1 MGFDEFDEVAKKG
14 KKDPV
19 IVAAEELVARHS
31 FATLRDT
38 DEILWYH
45 DGTYE
50 HLGETRIRE
59 ALGEGVRKGDTA
71 SSPLCTW
78 AESLGASPASS
89 LQSAGLMEVL
99 GCGQR
104 KAAQSFAGLAPC
116 SQALSP
122 VLGPAPPASIM
133 AECPNGY
140 TRTRTS
146 RRSDAWKRA

>member
-71 SSPLCTW
+71 EIVEIIKRKTFHDREEFDADPFMLPVNNGLLDLRTFELRPPSPLGP
-78 AESLGASPASS
+78 EQVQGATK
-89 LQSAGLMEVL
+89 LLL
-99 GCGQR
+99 
-104 KAAQSFAGLAPC
+104 
-116 SQALSP
+116 
-122 VLGPAPPASIM
+122 
-133 AECPNGY
+133 
-140 TRTRTS
+140 
-146 RRSDAWKRA
+146 